1 MFKMLLITLW
11 LALHPVHVSLMS
23 VEYSAEVKGFR
34 VFMKVYYDDFL
45 TDFRTLKGNPPAPD
59 LSKADESARDKIGEY
74 LKQKVH
80 LSVGEKDLPLE
91 LVDFSLADNEL
102 KLNLICRM
110 NKNAKVVTVRNKI
123 LTDIYRDQTNF
134 VILNYGSFEEGV
146 KLTPEKSE
154 YSFVV
159 KK

>member
-1 MFKMLLITLW
+1 
-11 LALHPVHVSLMS
+11 
-23 VEYSAEVKGFR
+23 
-34 VFMKVYYDDFL
+34 
-45 TDFRTLKGNPPAPD
+45 
-59 LSKADESARDKIGEY
+59 
-74 LKQKVH
+74 
-80 LSVGEKDLPLE
+80 
-91 LVDFSLADNEL
+91 VDFSLADNEL